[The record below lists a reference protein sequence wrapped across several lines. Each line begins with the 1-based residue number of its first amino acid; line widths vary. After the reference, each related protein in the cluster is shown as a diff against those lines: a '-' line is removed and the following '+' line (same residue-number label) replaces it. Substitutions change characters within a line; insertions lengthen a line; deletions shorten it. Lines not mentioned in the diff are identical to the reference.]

1 MIKQPPVHP
10 NYPDDLDDLD
20 DLDAASIDRPA
31 LLRALES
38 CLGGHQNGTQD
49 STQDSKKLTVLA
61 LIDLKQFSQ
70 VNQRIGYLGG
80 DQVLG
85 ELQQRLASIPKHP
98 LGCRRTDGDKFAL
111 IISPLLNAQLIPL
124 VAKKIIDATTNP
136 FYVGT
141 QSLTLEAHIGFATIA
156 ESNQPASD
164 AEKLLQSAEAAA
176 KQAQHLRLTYFV
188 GEASASNKAR
198 HKIAVKKRALDALS
212 ENSFELFYQPQ
223 IGLLDGRT
231 HGAEGLIRWNER
243 DHGVNPEQ
251 LVAIIEESGRMDD
264 FFAWTIQTAIRESA
278 NWRGQN
284 ITTAINLSASCLHS
298 PQLFRTIESSL
309 NLWGAEPSDL
319 CIEVTES
326 TIQQDLDQGFQA
338 LKKIKELGVRIAI
351 DDFGTGY
358 SSLEYFKFIPAD
370 ELKIDKSFISNM
382 RNNPIDMDIV
392 KLILD
397 WGKRFQME
405 TIAEGVEDAETMALL
420 TELGCTY
427 AQGYHIG
434 KAMPAE
440 QFSRWLESH

>member
-1 MIKQPPVHP
+1 MIKQPPKYPVYPNHP
-10 NYPDDLDDLD
+10 GYPD
-20 DLDAASIDRPA
+20 ASSIDRPA
-31 LLRALES
+31 LLWALES
-38 CLGGHQNGTQD
+38 CLR
-49 STQDSKKLTVLA
+49 STQDSQQLTVLA
-61 LIDLKQFSQ
+61 LIDLRQFSQ
-70 VNQRIGYLGG
+70 VNQRFGYLAG

-85 ELQQRLASIPKHP
+85 ELQQRLAAIPKQP

-124 VAKKIIDATTNP
+124 VAKKIIDAITGLFTI
-136 FYVGT
+136 GT
-141 QSLTLEAHIGFATIA
+141 QTLNLEAHLGFATIA
-156 ESNQPASD
+156 DSHQPALD

-176 KQAQHLRLTYFV
+176 KQAQHLRCPYFV
-188 GEASASNKAR
+188 GEASANKKAR
-198 HKIAVKKRALDALS
+198 HKIAVKKKALDALS

-223 IGLLDGRT
+223 IRLADGRT

-298 PQLFRTIESSL
+298 PQLFETIESSL

-405 TIAEGVEDAETMALL
+405 TIAEGVEDTDTMALL

-427 AQGYHIG
+427 AQGYHIS

-440 QFSRWLESH
+440 QFSRWLASAPNK

>member
-1 MIKQPPVHP
+1 MTKHP
-10 NYPDDLDDLD
+10 RTHSPCS
-20 DLDAASIDRPA
+20 SIDRSA
-31 LLRALES
+31 LLGALEG
-38 CLGGHQNGTQD
+38 CLS
-49 STQDSKKLTVLA
+49 STQDSDQLTVLA
-61 LIDLKQFSQ
+61 LIDLRQFSQ
-70 VNQRIGYLGG
+70 VNQRVGYLAG
-80 DQVLG
+80 DLVLG

-124 VAKKIIDATTNP
+124 VANKIIHAVSSP
-136 FYVGT
+136 FTIGT
-141 QSLTLEAHIGFATIA
+141 ESLNLEAHIGFAIITD
-156 ESNQPASD
+156 SKQPASD

-176 KQAQHLRLTYFV
+176 KQARHLRRAYV
-188 GEASASNKAR
+188 VDEASARHRAR
-198 HKIAVKKRALDALS
+198 HKIAVEKKALDALN

-223 IGLLDGRT
+223 IRLADGHI
-231 HGAEGLIRWNER
+231 HGAEGLIRWNDR

-251 LVAIIEESGRMDD
+251 LVVIIEESGRMDD
-264 FFAWTIQTAIRESA
+264 LFAWTLQTAIRESA

-298 PQLFRTIESSL
+298 PQLFETIQSSL

-326 TIQQDLDQGFQA
+326 TIQQDLEQGFQA

-358 SSLEYFKFIPAD
+358 SSLEYFKFIPAN

-382 RNNPIDMDIV
+382 RNNLIDLDIV

-405 TIAEGVEDAETMALL
+405 TVAEGVEDAETMALL

-434 KAMPAE
+434 KAMPAD
-440 QFSRWLESH
+440 QFRQWLTNKPDW

>member
-1 MIKQPPVHP
+1 MIEHP
-10 NYPDDLDDLD
+10 RTHSPYS
-20 DLDAASIDRPA
+20 AIDRQA
-31 LLRALES
+31 LLGALEG
-38 CLGGHQNGTQD
+38 CLSSSLD
-49 STQDSKKLTVLA
+49 SSLDSDQLTVLA
-61 LIDLKQFSQ
+61 LIDLRQFSH
-70 VNQRIGYLGG
+70 VNQRVGYLAG
-80 DQVLG
+80 DLVLC

-124 VAKKIIDATTNP
+124 LANKIIHAVSSP
-136 FYVGT
+136 FTVGT
-141 QSLTLEAHIGFATIA
+141 ESLHLEAHVGFATITD
-156 ESNQPASD
+156 SKHPASD

-176 KQAQHLRLTYFV
+176 KQARHLRRAYV
-188 GEASASNKAR
+188 IDEASARHRAR
-198 HKIAVKKRALDALS
+198 HKIAVEKKALDALN

-223 IGLLDGRT
+223 IRLADGHT
-231 HGAEGLIRWNER
+231 HGAEGLIRWNDR
-243 DHGVNPEQ
+243 NHGINPEQ
-251 LVAIIEESGRMDD
+251 LVVIIEESGRMDD
-264 FFAWTIQTAIRESA
+264 FFAWTLQTAIRESA

-284 ITTAINLSASCLHS
+284 ITTAINLSASCLQS
-298 PQLFRTIESSL
+298 PQLFETIESSL

-338 LKKIKELGVRIAI
+338 LQKIKELGVRIAI
-351 DDFGTGY
+351 DDFGTDY
-358 SSLEYFKFIPAD
+358 SSLEYFKFIPAT

-382 RNNPIDMDIV
+382 RNNLIDLDIV

-405 TIAEGVEDAETMALL
+405 TVAEGVEDAETMALL

-434 KAMPAE
+434 KAMPADE
-440 QFSRWLESH
+440 FSQWLTGKPGWQ

>member
-1 MIKQPPVHP
+1 MIIPPRR
-10 NYPDDLDDLD
+10 DLSPF
-20 DLDAASIDRPA
+20 AIDRPA
-31 LLRALES
+31 LLWSLEH
-38 CLGGHQNGTQD
+38 CLR
-49 STQDSKKLTVLA
+49 STRDGAQLTVLA
-61 LIDLKQFSQ
+61 LIDLREF
-70 VNQRIGYLGG
+70 NQINQHIGYHAG
-80 DQVLG
+80 DQVLAQ
-85 ELQQRLASIPKHP
+85 LQQRLASIPKQP
-98 LGCRRTDGDKFAL
+98 LGCRRTDGDKFGL

-124 VAKKIIDATTNP
+124 VAKKIIDEITRP
-136 FYVGT
+136 FTIGNQTVN
-141 QSLTLEAHIGFATIA
+141 LEANIGFAIIA
-156 ESNQPASD
+156 DSNQPTLD

-176 KQAQHLRLTYFV
+176 KQAQNLRRPYLV
-188 GEASASNKAR
+188 GDASVNKKVR
-198 HKIAVKKRALDALS
+198 HKIAIKKKALDALR

-223 IGLLDGRT
+223 IRLADGCT
-231 HGAEGLIRWNER
+231 HGAEGLIRWNQR

-284 ITTAINLSASCLHS
+284 IATAINISASCLHS
-298 PQLFRTIESSL
+298 PRLFETIESSL

-326 TIQQDLDQGFQA
+326 TIQQDLDQGFHA
-338 LKKIKELGVRIAI
+338 LNQIKELGVRIAI

-382 RNNPIDMDIV
+382 RKNPIDMDIV

-427 AQGYHIG
+427 AQGYHIS
-434 KAMPAE
+434 KAMPAD
-440 QFSRWLESH
+440 QFSRWLAGEAN